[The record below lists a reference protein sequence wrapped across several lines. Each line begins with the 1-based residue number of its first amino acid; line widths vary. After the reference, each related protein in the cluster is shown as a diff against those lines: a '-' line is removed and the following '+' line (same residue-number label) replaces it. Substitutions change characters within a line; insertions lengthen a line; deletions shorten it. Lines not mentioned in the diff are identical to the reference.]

1 MTRAELHFHLLPEVD
16 DGPVDL
22 DDAVALARLA
32 VADGTGLVTV
42 TPHVRDLLALG
53 ILGEVPARVRE
64 VQAALDAAGVP
75 LEVRTG
81 AELAHDDV
89 HAFDAR
95 MLDAIAQG
103 PGDARWVLIEAPL
116 FGDGEEF
123 VRAAAAVRARGF
135 ETLIGHPERSPSF
148 MRIDG
153 AVDGELEA
161 GAALQVNASS
171 LTGEHGVQ
179 AQRWGVELLR
189 SGRASVVASDAHR
202 STRPPRLGEAV
213 AVLAAAGVRDPERF
227 VASGPR
233 ALLERGLAGVPRVR
247 AA

>member
-1 MTRAELHFHLLPEVD
+1 MTRAELHFHLLPGID
-16 DGPVDL
+16 DGPVTLEDS
-22 DDAVALARLA
+22 VRLARLA
-32 VADGTGLVTV
+32 VADGTGVVTV
-42 TPHVRDLLALG
+42 TPHVRDLLRSGLLG
-53 ILGEVPARVRE
+53 QLDRRVAA

-75 LEVRTG
+75 LAVRTG
-81 AELAHDDV
+81 AELAQEDVPFLVDDE
-89 HAFDAR
+89 
-95 MLDAIAQG
+95 LDAIAQG
-103 PGDARWVLIEAPL
+103 PADARWVLIEAPL

-227 VASGPR
+227 VAAAPR

>member
-1 MTRAELHFHLLPEVD
+1 M
-16 DGPVDL
+16 
-22 DDAVALARLA
+22 
-32 VADGTGLVTV
+32 
-42 TPHVRDLLALG
+42 
-53 ILGEVPARVRE
+53 
-64 VQAALDAAGVP
+64 
-75 LEVRTG
+75 
-81 AELAHDDV
+81 
-89 HAFDAR
+89 
-95 MLDAIAQG
+95 
-103 PGDARWVLIEAPL
+103 LIEAPL

-227 VASGPR
+227 VAAAPR